1 MITIEINKKCG
12 NRDAYKCNFWTFW
25 NYSRNAYSVVHRV
38 HTSGLKICCTGAI
51 FFSDCPVERFIPIYL
66 IVGGAF
72 AFWGFVSALVQSG
85 CNLADPHHDHHA
97 AFSHFCRVTESLVA
111 FFTLAWFIAGNL
123 SSICLSLCLYVRVCV
138 YCVVVLYTSLFTK
151 IVAPK
156 EKKKKKYVHTK
167 IYNKQERK
175 QK

>member
-1 MITIEINKKCG
+1 MSFIGCIPL
-12 NRDAYKCNFWTFW
+12 
-25 NYSRNAYSVVHRV
+25 
-38 HTSGLKICCTGAI
+38 SGLKICCTGAI
-51 FFSDCPVERFIPIYL
+51 FFNDCPVQRFIPIYL

-85 CNLADPHHDHHA
+85 CNLADPDRDHA

-123 SSICLSLCLYVRVCV
+123 SSISLSLCLYVRVCV

-156 EKKKKKYVHTK
+156 EKKKKKYIHTK